1 LSRILA
7 KCRDRM
13 TVGWVQPVLPDQ
25 FQQMIMREQTGGR
38 LICAGQDDGHGSLHD
53 QLPDLIVI
61 KRGIG
66 EGEIEWRHDQTPHVP
81 TAAR

>member
-1 LSRILA
+1 
-7 KCRDRM
+7 
-13 TVGWVQPVLPDQ
+13 
-25 FQQMIMREQTGGR
+25 
-38 LICAGQDDGHGSLHD
+38 LIGAGQDDGHGSLRD
-53 QLPDLIVI
+53 QRPDLMVK